1 MKHLIPINL
10 LLMALYLG
18 ACFGTYWTL
27 NGCDLYPGTKCIDA
41 DLSNQTIVWTDLTG
55 ADFTGTKFINAK
67 LDNTI
72 FKNAILDNTNFK
84 GATVTGTDFSGAS
97 CKNIRWIDG
106 TLWADGAAPGGP
118 CASSLC
124 RTLFGFDEDASFTTK
139 EVVIKYRSL
148 AIELHPDKAT
158 DNSKGNDKK
167 FIELG
172 NCKDVLLLQAS
183 DYKSTPPPTPS
194 SACPIKK
201 GDTCAD
207 IFSGY
212 RSSVSKVRRRAISLS
227 LVCHVDKTGDAA
239 PSAYLNCC
247 YADYKANLES
257 DGSGCKW

>member
-118 CASSLC
+118 CSA
-124 RTLFGFDEDASFTTK
+124 
-139 EVVIKYRSL
+139 
-148 AIELHPDKAT
+148 
-158 DNSKGNDKK
+158 NSGNPPPPRPS
-167 FIELG
+167 
-172 NCKDVLLLQAS
+172 Q
-183 DYKSTPPPTPS
+183 TPPPPTPS